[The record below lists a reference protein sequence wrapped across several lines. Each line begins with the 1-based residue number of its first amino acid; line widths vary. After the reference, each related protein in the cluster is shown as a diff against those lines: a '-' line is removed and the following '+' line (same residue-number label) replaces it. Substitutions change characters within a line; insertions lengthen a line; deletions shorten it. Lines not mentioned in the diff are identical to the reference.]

1 MSNDNDS
8 SVIDLENPTDTAAED
23 RGDVVVLD
31 TPPAEKVAEK
41 QPADVEDAQED
52 THKPGIPKARFD
64 EVNERRKEAERQL
77 AEAQQQ
83 IEQLKQRPAETKAPE
98 VPQSQ
103 QPTGFDMKA
112 QEKAYT
118 DAMMEGDTD
127 KALQIREAINNAILD
142 EAETRAERRY
152 SERESARQTG
162 DLVQKSIDESLQAYP
177 YLDTEAGTD
186 ALSLITASRDAKIR
200 AGTPPHQAIREA
212 VELIA
217 PKFAPDTPTRVLPAS
232 ASIVDTRSADA
243 LRRGAADS
251 NKQPPQMQA
260 GIGNRATAAVPDVG
274 AMDDDQF
281 AAMSDADKRRL
292 RGD

>member
-1 MSNDNDS
+1 MINDNDS
-8 SVIDLENPTDTAAED
+8 SVIDLEKPTDTAAED

-31 TPPAEKVAEK
+31 TPEPAVERASEKTELDE
-41 QPADVEDAQED
+41 PQEEA
-52 THKPGIPKARFD
+52 HKPGIPKARFD
-64 EVNERRKEAERQL
+64 EVNEKRKEAERQL

-83 IEQLKQRPAETKAPE
+83 IEQLKQRPADAKSPE
-98 VPQSQ
+98 VPQAQ

-118 DAMMEGDTD
+118 TAMMEGDEE
-127 KALQIREAINNAILD
+127 KALQIRESINDALLN

-152 SERESARQTG
+152 AERESARQTG

-177 YLDTEAGTD
+177 YLDTEEGAD
-186 ALSLITASRDAKIR
+186 ALGLIMASRDAKIR
-200 AGTPPHQAIREA
+200 AGMPPHQAIREA

-217 PKFAPDTPTRVLPAS
+217 PKFAPDTTRALS
-232 ASIVDTRSADA
+232 TSTSNVDTRSADA

-251 NKQPPQMQA
+251 NRQPPQMQA
-260 GIGNRATAAVPDVG
+260 GIGNRATASVPDVG
-274 AMDDDQF
+274 AMDDAQF

>member
-8 SVIDLENPTDTAAED
+8 SVIDLDTPTDTAAED
-23 RGDVVVLD
+23 RGDVVTLD
-31 TPPAEKVAEK
+31 APEPAVERASEKTEPEE
-41 QPADVEDAQED
+41 QQED

-83 IEQLKQRPAETKAPE
+83 IEQLKQRPTETKALD
-98 VPQSQ
+98 VPQAQ

-152 SERESARQTG
+152 SQRETERQTG

-177 YLDTEAGTD
+177 YLDTEAGAD
-186 ALSLITASRDAKIR
+186 ALSLIMASRDAKIR

-217 PKFAPDTPTRVLPAS
+217 PKFAPDTPTRVLPTS

-274 AMDDDQF
+274 AMTEAQF
-281 AAMSDADKRRL
+281 DALSDAEKRRL